1 MCQPTRTFVP
11 VLFINGPQ
19 LSVFVFTRNCC
30 YRSELGAFCH
40 SDMQVTQ
47 TDVNSVG
54 ETLCR
59 LAFLLTLPPN
69 SFGQFCDTSS
79 CKMDF
84 IQFSHPEKG
93 SGLADVEISET
104 SGKSMIEITEEK
116 RINRS
121 MYPRGRL
128 CHIFK
133 TEFAG
138 RKVFL
143 KLSWTPVNR
152 LPESAV
158 YDVLQSANISHTPT
172 LLDSGIVDKG
182 TFGYRVE
189 YLVIADAGVPL
200 IEYLEKNAENGLA
213 KVSELACTALK
224 QVSSCLAQ
232 AWNAGILHRDVSK
245 GNVTIKDGQA
255 TLIDWGY
262 AKLIPNNS
270 LDIDALAEK
279 WFFNKKDVMDNE
291 DAHDP
296 LTGTPLYMSIQVLA
310 GSKFRT
316 VVDDIESMFYVVLHA
331 LCENSQS
338 GIGKFAAKPPPLD
351 FKENTNLAHVRGC
364 CFSIE
369 DLYKSSFGVKAHPEE
384 LELLLDEFRNY
395 LFVRDGKYIG
405 CYLAM
410 DKSYQR
416 SVDMDQLYQI
426 AGMAPKPAWKDRTR
440 SSAKRPHKAV
450 ASTRSMPP
458 PRKRQA
464 KSKK

>member
-1 MCQPTRTFVP
+1 
-11 VLFINGPQ
+11 
-19 LSVFVFTRNCC
+19 
-30 YRSELGAFCH
+30 
-40 SDMQVTQ
+40 
-47 TDVNSVG
+47 
-54 ETLCR
+54 
-59 LAFLLTLPPN
+59 
-69 SFGQFCDTSS
+69 
-79 CKMDF
+79 
-84 IQFSHPEKG
+84 
-93 SGLADVEISET
+93 
-104 SGKSMIEITEEK
+104 
-116 RINRS
+116 
-121 MYPRGRL
+121 MYLRGRL

-143 KLSWTPVNR
+143 KLSWTPVSR
-152 LPESAV
+152 LPEPAA

-172 LLDSGIVDKG
+172 LLDNGIVDKG

-200 IEYLEKNAENGLA
+200 IKYLEKNTKNGLA
-213 KVSELACTALK
+213 KSER
-224 QVSSCLAQ
+224 
-232 AWNAGILHRDVSK
+232 IDLHRANA
-245 GNVTIKDGQA
+245 GNVTIKGGQA

-270 LDIDALAEK
+270 LDIDALAKK

-296 LTGTPLYMSIQVLA
+296 LAGTPLYMSIQVLA

-338 GIGKFAAKPPPLD
+338 GIGKFVAKPPPLD

-369 DLYKSSFGVKAHPEE
+369 DLYKSSFGVKAHLEE
-384 LELLLDEFRNY
+384 LELLLGEFRNY

-405 CYLAM
+405 CYLAV